1 MDVVNGY
8 RCRDNTDREYA
19 KQGIDPASPQ
29 KNANK
34 EKSEKDMEVVSR
46 ANADTIRL
54 TTEAQEARKAAR
66 ERAMADADAAAA
78 AAKRAAQR
86 MSHAVDVTA

>member
-29 KNANK
+29 KTANK
-34 EKSEKDMEVVSR
+34 EKTEKDMEVVAR

-54 TTEAQEARKAAR
+54 TTEAQEARKATR
-66 ERAMADADAAAA
+66 QRAQSESDAAVH
-78 AAKRAAQR
+78 AAKHAVQR
-86 MSHAVDVTA
+86 MSHAVDISA

>member
-29 KNANK
+29 KANTK
-34 EKSEKDMEVVSR
+34 EKTEKDMEVVSR

-54 TTEAQEARKAAR
+54 TTEAQEARKAAH
-66 ERAMADADAAAA
+66 ERALAASDAAAE
-78 AAKRAAQR
+78 AAKRSAQK
-86 MSHAVDVTA
+86 MSHAVDITA

>member
-29 KNANK
+29 KTANK
-34 EKSEKDMEVVSR
+34 EKTEKDMEVVAR

-66 ERAMADADAAAA
+66 EKAMADADAAAA

>member
-29 KNANK
+29 KTANR
-34 EKSEKDMEVVSR
+34 EKTEKDMEVVAR

-66 ERAMADADAAAA
+66 EQALAASNDAAE

-86 MSHAVDVTA
+86 MSHAVDISA